1 MAVASHLGDEQVSD
15 PQTLGI
21 SNAAANGG
29 KGTLFAD
36 CLGIIASDLE
46 GEELV
51 KYIKLRPH
59 YLPSLEKYQDKEDIP
74 THKRDNLIALS
85 KKVIRQCRTA
95 SFTDVMNLINFY
107 LIITCVQQFDV
118 DKTVEVEHICKTWR
132 DLLHLPCSQTV
143 TCELKWAKECGQ
155 YSAKIGGLLVCINQY
170 SEMVIPHF
178 NVVQSGKA
186 MKGAT
191 YLNPL
196 YHPSAAEYMT
206 TIKSSK
212 LTHVPLMNVHIVGK
226 VDSHTDQISE
236 GSFNLWKN
244 YDMPQRQ
251 RLDVA
256 WTKLSD
262 RSDAK
267 IGRFMVELQTSL
279 RLELQRKAKENLDH
293 VSKLNRDKEEL
304 NMYKLFEDCLRY
316 AWGDYNRKYIVKQFE
331 SWNRKEDGDIKWNIS
346 FNVGSIIMHQTHE
359 QKAAE

>member
-1 MAVASHLGDEQVSD
+1 MDTKNSKSAKILLKWALVRREQMMPHLEKNQWIYGPLSVLSGAMAVASHLGDEQVSD

-59 YLPSLEKYQDKEDIP
+59 YLPSGKSSNQHRRTKK
-74 THKRDNLIALS
+74 KR
-85 KKVIRQCRTA
+85 KRRTTQKHYLTDLQNA
-95 SFTDVMNLINFY
+95 DVMVSNK
-107 LIITCVQQFDV
+107 
-118 DKTVEVEHICKTWR
+118 DK
-132 DLLHLPCSQTV
+132 DD
-143 TCELKWAKECGQ
+143 
-155 YSAKIGGLLVCINQY
+155 
-170 SEMVIPHF
+170 
-178 NVVQSGKA
+178 
-186 MKGAT
+186 AT

-331 SWNRKEDGDIKWNIS
+331 SWNRKEDGDIKWIIS
-346 FNVGSIIMHQTHE
+346 FNVGSCTKLMNKKRLNKSIVWRSAVTAFLTYT
-359 QKAAE
+359 KNSNYPLDTTNNNNNNNATP